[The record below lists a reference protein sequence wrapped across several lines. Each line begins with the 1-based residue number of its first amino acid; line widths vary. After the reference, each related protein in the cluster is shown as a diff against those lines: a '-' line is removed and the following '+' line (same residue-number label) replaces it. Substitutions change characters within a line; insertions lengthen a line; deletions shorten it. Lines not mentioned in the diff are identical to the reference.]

1 MYNNKLRI
9 CAAILALASCGAVL
23 ASCGSSDPAD
33 TKTTQADTAADTAIA
48 TEEVTT
54 DYMPVFPEKDYGG
67 DEFLILTSGENDDNG
82 VDWVTKDIYAE
93 ATTGDVIT
101 DAVYARNTW
110 VEDTFNVKIAQF
122 QCVTMTETKKAVQAG
137 VTDYDAVITAIANGC
152 SMGSGNF
159 VLDLAQVSN
168 IDLTQPWWDQGII
181 RDITIND
188 RTYIATG
195 DISIV
200 DNDATWVLMFNKQMA
215 QNMDY
220 NLYQLVYDNKWY
232 MDTMYDMVVECSAD
246 LNGDGKM
253 SWESDQYGFATT
265 NNSAQGLMYASG
277 LMLSAR
283 DSEGYPIMSTDLDKL
298 TEVVIKA
305 GEFMSN
311 EKITV
316 IAEKLNTE
324 KSTDDLRSVFESG
337 RALFYGEVMQCVT
350 RMRDST
356 TDFGLI
362 PWPKYDEGQEN
373 FYCYV
378 HPTAGKGVC
387 IPTTQPDV
395 EMAGIIVEAMAAKS
409 VGTVTEAYYDKAL
422 TYKYMRD
429 EESAKMLDIILS
441 NRLFDLAYSYNWG
454 NMFSTIQG
462 LIVSGKDTVASTWDK
477 RLSGTEKAMQK
488 TIDAYM
494 ENE

>member
-1 MYNNKLRI
+1 MSTKKMRL
-9 CAAILALASCGAVL
+9 CAALLALASVAAVT
-23 ASCGSSDPAD
+23 ASCGSSDAGE
-33 TKTTQADTAADTAIA
+33 TKTTEANTAADTAVV

-67 DEFLILTSGENDDNG
+67 DEFLILTSSDADDNG

-93 ATTGDVIT
+93 AATGDVIT
-101 DAVYARNTW
+101 DAVYERNMW
-110 VEDTFNVKIAQF
+110 IEDTFNVKLNQF

-152 SMGSGNF
+152 AMGAGNF
-159 VLDLAQVSN
+159 VLDLTQVPN

-181 RDITIND
+181 RDVTINE

-200 DNDATWVLMFNKQMA
+200 DNDATWVLMFNKQIA
-215 QNMDY
+215 QNQDY
-220 NLYQLVYDNKWY
+220 DLYQLVRDNKWY
-232 MDTMYDMVVECSAD
+232 FETMKGMITECAAD

-253 SWESDQYGFATT
+253 AWQDDQYGFATT
-265 NNSAQGLMYASG
+265 NDSAQGLMYASG
-277 LMLSAR
+277 LTLSSR
-283 DSEGYPIMSTDLDKL
+283 DSEGYPVLGTDMDRLTAVITAAGQIMSDK
-298 TEVVIKA
+298 
-305 GEFMSN
+305 
-311 EKITV
+311 KITV
-316 IAEKLNTE
+316 NGNSDIG
-324 KSTDDLRSVFESG
+324 STDDLRLLFEGG

-350 RMRDST
+350 RMRDSA
-356 TDFGLI
+356 TDFGLV
-362 PWPKYDEGQEN
+362 PWPKFDESQEN

-378 HPTAGKGVC
+378 HSTAGKGVC
-387 IPTTQPDV
+387 IPTTQTDP
-395 EMAGIIVEAMAAKS
+395 EMAGLIIEAMAAKS

-429 EESAKMLDIILS
+429 EESAQMLDIILS

-454 NMFSTIQG
+454 SLYSSLQN
-462 LIVSGKDTVASTWDK
+462 LILTGKDTVSSTWDK
-477 RLSGTEKAMQK
+477 KLSAAEKAMQK
-488 TIDAYM
+488 TIDAYK